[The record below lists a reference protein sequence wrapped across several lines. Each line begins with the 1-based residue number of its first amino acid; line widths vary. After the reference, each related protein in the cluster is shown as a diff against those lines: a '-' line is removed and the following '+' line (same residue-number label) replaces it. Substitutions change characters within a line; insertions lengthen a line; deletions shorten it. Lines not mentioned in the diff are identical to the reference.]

1 MGRPSTVK
9 NIAGADAIMYLTDT
23 GSFVMNQTLLIAEDD
38 GELCDVYRRFFARQ
52 GWNVE
57 TASDALDCLDKLRR
71 VTPAVLMLDLELRWG
86 GADGVLAWLREEGAK
101 PGVPVVLTT
110 TSGYAPDMAAFT
122 EPPVVDY
129 LRKPCALSALLESV
143 RSAVARAGRGE
154 PSNPNH
160 VAVCS
165 ELFIG

>member
-9 NIAGADAIMYLTDT
+9 NIADAVIYLTDAR
-23 GSFVMNQTLLIAEDD
+23 SFFMNQTLLIAEGDA
-38 GELCDVYRRFFARQ
+38 ELCDAYRRFFARQ
-52 GWNVE
+52 GYDVE
-57 TASDALDCLDKLRR
+57 TASDGLDCVEKLRR
-71 VTPAVLMLDLELRWG
+71 VTPAVLVLDLEVRWG

-101 PGVPVVLTT
+101 SRVPVVLTT
-110 TSGYAPDMAAFT
+110 TAGYAPHVAVVT
-122 EPPVVDY
+122 EPPVVGY

-143 RSAVARAGRGE
+143 RSAVARAGRRE

-160 VAVCS
+160 VAVYS